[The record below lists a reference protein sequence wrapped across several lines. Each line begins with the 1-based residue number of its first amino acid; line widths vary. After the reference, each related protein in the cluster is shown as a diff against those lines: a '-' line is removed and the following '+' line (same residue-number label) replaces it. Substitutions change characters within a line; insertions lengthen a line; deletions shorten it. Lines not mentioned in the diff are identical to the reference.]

1 MLFLRYRPAFTVF
14 RKIGRTG
21 GGFQTFFFVDC
32 DRMLNFGRG
41 IS

>member
-1 MLFLRYRPAFTVF
+1 MLFSGRRCGFTVF
-14 RKIGRTG
+14 WKIGRTG
-21 GGFQTFFFVDC
+21 GGFQTFFYVDF